1 MGLFDVFKKNN
12 DDSQKQVNSLAVED
26 EPAKLLSVEDATSR
40 LYNALAIYTGWKFL
54 KSQRC
59 LKKTIGDLVFQI
71 DFFTSK
77 WNTSY
82 ERVEVQCECQMW
94 CKKFDK
100 ELNVNSQIGYYPLN
114 PSNVVW
120 HDISDE
126 QKLSDV
132 IAQISERLNETI
144 MPLSKAFEE
153 DFTSAATQLAE
164 EHNFQKYHIRLQ
176 FLDVYVGRQYIYK
189 LARNYVDSLS
199 DVMKQ
204 DMLKYKQG
212 DRSKSWMIN
221 PSNLKYI
228 IDNDLLD
235 EA

>member
-1 MGLFDVFKKNN
+1 MGLFDIFKKNSE
-12 DDSQKQVNSLAVED
+12 DLEKQSKTPIVQYD
-26 EPAKLLSVEDATSR
+26 PTKMLSVEDATSR
-40 LYNALAIYTGWKFL
+40 LYNALSTYTGWNFL

-71 DFFTSK
+71 NFFTSK
-77 WNTSY
+77 WNVSF

-100 ELNVNSQIGYYPLN
+100 TLNVKSQIGYYQFNPLN
-114 PSNVVW
+114 AEW
-120 HDISDE
+120 YDISDE
-126 QKLSDV
+126 RKLT
-132 IAQISERLNETI
+132 IAIEQISKHLDKTVL
-144 MPLSKAFEE
+144 PLCKAFEE
-153 DFTSAATQLAE
+153 DFTYAAIQLAE
-164 EHNFQKYHIRLQ
+164 ENNFKKYHIRLQ
-176 FLDVYVGRQYIYK
+176 FLDVYAGREYVYK
-189 LARNYVDSLS
+189 LAQDYVDSLS

-204 DMLKYKQG
+204 DMVKYKQG

-235 EA
+235 GA